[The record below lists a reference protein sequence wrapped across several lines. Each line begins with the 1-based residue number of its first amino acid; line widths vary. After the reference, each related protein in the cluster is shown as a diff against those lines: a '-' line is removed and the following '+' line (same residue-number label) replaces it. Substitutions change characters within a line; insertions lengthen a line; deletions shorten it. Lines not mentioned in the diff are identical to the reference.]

1 MWLFFPMTV
10 LMHRAAYDPR
20 PAVRAGTWALLAV
33 AGGLMLLSLP
43 VFPIDLQAF
52 GNNLAATVVLV
63 AGLGWHMLHPLVA
76 AASTRLPPAARGLQR
91 RAGHN
96 PPRQATSWCPTQTS
110 SPASDPA

>member
-20 PAVRAGTWALLAV
+20 PAVRAGTWALLGV

-63 AGLGWHMLHPLVA
+63 AGLVWHMLHPPVGDTVTA
-76 AASTRLPPAARGLQR
+76 LPPAASRLQLD
-91 RAGHN
+91 AKN
-96 PPRQATSWCPTQTS
+96 NS
-110 SPASDPA
+110 